1 MGTKREED
9 SRRDSEING
18 CQRTQSGYPDR
29 AGSEP
34 AGATALTCPL
44 VGYIHVPIEST
55 VVLRTVVLSR

>member
-9 SRRDSEING
+9 SRRDSEIDG
-18 CQRTQSGYPDR
+18 CQRTQPGYPDR

-44 VGYIHVPIEST
+44 VGYIHVPREYCGTAYRSA
-55 VVLRTVVLSR
+55 L